1 MSLNY
6 VTEKVGFAVL
16 CLSSTADDG
25 VALKN
30 AYLELTAARLYL
42 DTMPPAAQALLKNI
56 LRGLTWKGKLRH
68 GDHDGSPA
76 GEVGAFE
83 NTTNGLQEET
93 YEKYAPLIRELDSM
107 LHS

>member
-16 CLSSTADDG
+16 CLSATADKG

-30 AYLELTAARLYL
+30 AYLELTAARLYC
-42 DTMPPAAQALLKNI
+42 DTMPPTARALLEKI
-56 LRGLTWKGKLRH
+56 LRGLTRKGKLKYVD
-68 GDHDGSPA
+68 GDGLPI

-83 NTTNGLQEET
+83 NTTNGLQKAMYEE
-93 YEKYAPLIRELDSM
+93 YAPMIWELDSM